1 MKKFKSKIKTIYLV
15 YLAVLLLL
23 MIVFLLYA
31 RKTLILYEAS
41 QPQYFMDALIATP
54 GLTSSM
60 NTALL
65 TFNEFETQED
75 YQEQIYQILKQ
86 NNLQYHFLR
95 ESYTDGTLTYGIYAG
110 EIPIGTAV
118 LKPAGISTRLI
129 AIPITDW
136 ELTALDAYEERGNYD
151 VSITVPE
158 NYTVKINDVPLTDTY
173 IAERTPYKELEYTAE
188 YIDVPDQL
196 TYRVNGLKHPAQ
208 ITILNADGRE
218 LSLSDAAS
226 ADTASADAASTNAP
240 SANSSADDAMGIPS
254 GTSSDSIVLR
264 YLPAEE
270 EISPEL
276 KAVVLDAVE
285 TYSNFFSRDL
295 PGCRESVDSIRDL
308 FPEDSIYLSLA
319 DQYRREDM
327 QIFSTHTNTHFLN
340 ESITEY
346 IPYNDQC
353 FSCRV
358 SFDKSMTLS
367 GGREMIDTTDNV
379 YYFVLQNGNW
389 LIADIR

>member
-1 MKKFKSKIKTIYLV
+1 MKKSKSKIKTIYLV

-23 MIVFLLYA
+23 MIAFLLYA

-41 QPQYFMDALIATP
+41 QPRYFMDALIATP
-54 GLTSSM
+54 NLTASM

-75 YQEQIYQILKQ
+75 YEEQISQLLMQ
-86 NNLQYHFLR
+86 NDLQYHFLK

-110 EIPIGTAV
+110 ETPIGTAV
-118 LKPAGISTRLI
+118 LKPADSSTRLI

-136 ELTALDAYEERGNYD
+136 KLTALDAYEERGNYD

-158 NYTVKINDVPLTDTY
+158 NYTVKINDVPLTDNY
-173 IAERTPYKELEYTAE
+173 ITERSPYEELEYTAE
-188 YIDVPDQL
+188 YVDVPEQF
-196 TYRVNGLKHPAQ
+196 TYQVNGLKHPAQ

-218 LSLSDAAS
+218 LPLSDDVS
-226 ADTASADAASTNAP
+226 ADNASTNAV
-240 SANSSADDAMGIPS
+240 SNDDASGTPS
-254 GTSSDSIVLR
+254 GISSDSISLC

-276 KAVVLDAVE
+276 KTVVLDAVE

-295 PGCRESVDSIRDL
+295 PGCRESVDPIRGL
-308 FPEDSIYLSLA
+308 FPEDSIYLTLA

-327 QIFSTHTNTHFLN
+327 QIFSAHTDTNFLN
-340 ESITEY
+340 ENITEY
-346 IPYNDQC
+346 IPYNDRC

>member
-1 MKKFKSKIKTIYLV
+1 MEKSKCKIKMIYLV

-31 RKTLILYEAS
+31 RKVLILYEAS
-41 QPQYFMDALIATP
+41 QPQYFMDTLIATP
-54 GLTSSM
+54 DLTSSM

-75 YQEQIYQILKQ
+75 YQEQLSGLLKQ
-86 NNLQYHFLR
+86 NELQYHFLK
-95 ESYTDGTLTYGIYAG
+95 ESYTDGTITYGIYAG
-110 EIPIGTAV
+110 ETPIGTAV
-118 LKPAGISTRLI
+118 LKPANISTRLI

-136 ELTALDAYEERGNYD
+136 ELTALDAYEERGDYN

-158 NYTVKINDVPLTDTY
+158 NYTVKINDVPLTGTY
-173 IAERTPYKELEYTAE
+173 ITERNPYEELEYAAE
-188 YIDVPDQL
+188 YVDVPEQI
-196 TYRVNGLKHPAQ
+196 TYQVYDLKHPAQ
-208 ITILNADGRE
+208 ITIFNADGRE
-218 LSLSDAAS
+218 LPLSDTDS
-226 ADTASADAASTNAP
+226 ADTG
-240 SANSSADDAMGIPS
+240 SADDAAGTPS
-254 GTSSDSIVLR
+254 GNYASSISLC

-295 PGCRESVDSIRDL
+295 PGCRESVEPIQEL
-308 FPEDSIYLSLA
+308 FPEDSIYLTLA

-327 QIFSTHTNTHFLN
+327 QIFSAHTNTQFLN

-346 IPYNDQC
+346 IPYNDRC

-367 GGREMIDTTDNV
+367 GGREMIDTTDNI